1 MRIAQTGLRR
11 GYLKFHFRSFYFFM
25 QICLYESLLKQ
36 AFSKKKICNRV
47 SLGDDTAKLW
57 HLRLRYLKTFIQLIL
72 VAEF

>member
-1 MRIAQTGLRR
+1 
-11 GYLKFHFRSFYFFM
+11 M

-47 SLGDDTAKLW
+47 SLGDDTAKLL